1 MTWDTSSVAYYSTY
15 GDLNNVVSLE
25 CRVSGIT
32 LQVKPLEE
40 DKAVAAGGNLLAE
53 GFVYSLGASLSE

>member
-1 MTWDTSSVAYYSTY
+1 MACVWR
-15 GDLNNVVSLE
+15 SLALV
-25 CRVSGIT
+25 CIT
-32 LQVKPLEE
+32 VQIKPLEE